1 LKRDLGALAAREHD
15 LLVIGGGI
23 YGAAT
28 AWDAAQRG
36 LATALLDA
44 GDFGSGTSWNSL
56 KTIHGGLRHLQ
67 HADVPGLRESAY
79 ERAALLRIA
88 PALVAPLPFLVP
100 AYGHGTRGR
109 EALAAGLAANDLL
122 TLDRNRGLPPDRR
135 VPRSRLL
142 SREEVLERLPGVER
156 RGLTGGALWH
166 DAQVASTE
174 RLLVGFLAAA
184 FEAGA
189 ALANH
194 APAVALLRE
203 GARVS
208 GARVRDAETGL
219 EVDVRARIVVNATGP
234 DLGAVARL
242 AGIAPPALPLLHAAN
257 LVLRRPVVA
266 GQAVGAASRGRFLFL
281 VPWAGRAMA
290 GTDYRP
296 LAEGPVDA
304 DAFFEE
310 VRQAFA
316 WAGLDRADVALV
328 HRGRVPGD
336 GGASGLLTR
345 SRLLDH
351 EAADG
356 VPGLLSLLSVKYTT
370 ARGLAEQAVDLA
382 LRRLGR
388 PPVRCRTA
396 VTPLA
401 SARALTGPLAE
412 RARHAVDHEAARTL
426 TDAVLRRLDL
436 GTTGTPPGT
445 DVAAVLEAMAERL
458 GWDEARCHS
467 ERQALQAACAPP
479 FASAGLESPAPS
491 PPGRRDR

>member
-1 LKRDLGALAAREHD
+1 LKRDLGALTGREHD

-36 LATALLDA
+36 LATALVDA
-44 GDFGSGTSWNSL
+44 GDFGAGTSWNSL

-88 PALVAPLPFLVP
+88 PELVAPLPFLVP

-122 TLDRNRGLPPDRR
+122 TLDRNRGLPPERR

-142 SREEVLERLPGVER
+142 SRDEVLARLPGVER
-156 RGLTGGALWH
+156 RGLTGGAVWH

-174 RLLVGFLAAA
+174 RLLIGFLAAA
-184 FEAGA
+184 ADAGA

-194 APAVALLRE
+194 APAAALLRD
-203 GARVS
+203 GGRVA
-208 GARVRDAETGL
+208 GARVRDGETGR
-219 EVDVRARIVVNATGP
+219 EADVRARLVVNATGP
-234 DLGAVARL
+234 DLSAFAAL
-242 AGIAPPALPLLHAAN
+242 AGIAPRALPLLHAGN

-266 GQAVGAASRGRFLFL
+266 GQAVGAQSRGRFLFL
-281 VPWAGRAMA
+281 VPWSGRAIA

-296 LAEGPVDA
+296 LAEGPVDVE
-304 DAFFEE
+304 AFFEE
-310 VRQAFA
+310 VRQAFP

-336 GGASGLLTR
+336 GGAAGLMTR
-345 SRLLDH
+345 SRLVDH
-351 EAADG
+351 EVEDG

-396 VTPLA
+396 TTPLPA
-401 SARALTGPLAE
+401 ARPLTGPLAD
-412 RARHAVDHEAARTL
+412 RARHAVDQEAARGL

-436 GTTGTPPGT
+436 GTAGAPASS
-445 DVAAVLEAMAERL
+445 DVAVVLEAMAGRL
-458 GWDEARCHS
+458 GWDEARCAA

-479 FASAGLESPAPS
+479 FASL
-491 PPGRRDR
+491 PG

>member
-1 LKRDLGALAAREHD
+1 MKRDLGALAAREHD

-36 LATALLDA
+36 LRTALVDA

-67 HADVPGLRESAY
+67 HADIPGLRESAY

-88 PALVAPLPFLVP
+88 PELVTPLPFLVP

-122 TLDRNRGLPPDRR
+122 TIDRNRGLPPERR

-142 SREEVLERLPGVER
+142 SRDEVLARLPGLDR
-156 RGLTGGALWH
+156 NGLTGGALWH
-166 DAQVASTE
+166 DAQVSSTE
-174 RLLVGFLAAA
+174 RLLVGFLEAAA
-184 FEAGA
+184 TAGA

-194 APAVALLRE
+194 APAIALLRD
-203 GARVS
+203 GSRVT
-208 GARVRDAETGL
+208 GARVRDTETST
-219 EVDVRARIVVNATGP
+219 EADVRARVVVNATGP
-234 DLGAVARL
+234 DLGAFARL

-257 LVLRRPVVA
+257 LVLRRPVVS
-266 GQAVGAASRGRFLFL
+266 GQAVGASSRGRFLFV
-281 VPWAGRAMA
+281 VPWADRAIA

-296 LAEGPVDA
+296 LADGPVDVS
-304 DAFFEE
+304 AFFEE
-310 VRQAFA
+310 VRQAFP
-316 WAGLDRADVALV
+316 WAALDRADVALV
-328 HRGRVPGD
+328 HRGRVPGE
-336 GGASGLLTR
+336 GGALGLLTR
-345 SRLLDH
+345 SRLVDH
-351 EAADG
+351 EADDG

-370 ARGLAEQAVDLA
+370 ARGLAEQTVDLA

-396 VTPLA
+396 TTPLRA
-401 SARALTGPLAE
+401 ARPLDGPLPE
-412 RARHAVDHEAARTL
+412 RARHVVDHEAARGL

-436 GTTGTPPGT
+436 GTTGAPSPT
-445 DVAAVLEAMAERL
+445 DVAVVLEAMAARL
-458 GWDEARCHS
+458 GWDEARQRA

-479 FASAGLESPAPS
+479 FAPAP
-491 PPGRRDR
+491 G

>member
-1 LKRDLGALAAREHD
+1 LKRDLGALSAREHD

-23 YGAAT
+23 YGATT

-36 LATALLDA
+36 LATALVDA

-122 TLDRNRGLPPDRR
+122 TLDRNRGLPPERR

-142 SREEVLERLPGVER
+142 SRDEVLARLPGVER
-156 RGLTGGALWH
+156 RGLTGGAVWH

-174 RLLVGFLAAA
+174 RLLVGFLEAAA
-184 FEAGA
+184 DAGA
-189 ALANH
+189 VLANH
-194 APAVALLRE
+194 APAVALLRA
-203 GARVS
+203 GSRVT
-208 GARVRDAETGL
+208 GARVRDAETGR
-219 EVDVRARIVVNATGP
+219 ETDVRARLVVNATGP
-234 DLGAVARL
+234 DLTAFARL
-242 AGIAPPALPLLHAAN
+242 AGIEPCALPLLHAAN

-266 GQAVGAASRGRFLFL
+266 GQAVGSRSRGRFLFL
-281 VPWAGRAMA
+281 VPWAGRALA

-296 LAEGPVDA
+296 LAEGPVDVE
-304 DAFFEE
+304 AFFEE
-310 VRQAFA
+310 VRQAFS
-316 WAGLDRADVALV
+316 WADLDRSDVALV
-328 HRGRVPGD
+328 HRGRVPGE
-336 GGASGLLTR
+336 GGAGGLLTR
-345 SRLLDH
+345 SRLVDH
-351 EAADG
+351 EVEDG

-388 PPVRCRTA
+388 APVRCRTA
-396 VTPLA
+396 VTPLPA
-401 SARALTGPLAE
+401 ARPLAGPLAD
-412 RARHAVDHEAARTL
+412 RARHAVDHEAARGL
-426 TDAVLRRLDL
+426 ADAVLRRLDL
-436 GTTGTPPGT
+436 GTSGTPPAT
-445 DVAAVLEAMAERL
+445 DVTVVLSAMAARL
-458 GWDEARCHS
+458 GWDEARCAA

-479 FASAGLESPAPS
+479 FA
-491 PPGRRDR
+491 PGPG